1 MANII
6 FGPVNSRRFGLSL
19 GVDLSPFE
27 KICNFDCVYCE
38 LAPKKPISSQTKSIA
53 PQIIIDELKKVLET
67 GVKFDVLTLTANGE
81 PSLYPHLK
89 ELVAE
94 LKKLSL
100 KQKILILSNGSSV
113 LDTAKFETLKDID
126 IVKFSLD
133 SAISKSFYRI
143 DKALKSINLSLMI
156 EKMAEFSAQFKGE
169 LVMETLVVAGI
180 NDSEAEFIALN
191 EAFDKIKPLRVDLST
206 LDRPPAYAVKAVSK
220 QRLEELSRLITAVPV
235 LLPSRDFKQNRL
247 DLSEEELLKM
257 LHLRAQSEFDIKN
270 LSTNSQ
276 KLLENLLKKS
286 AIKELFL
293 AGVKFYKAL

>member
-113 LDTAKFETLKDID
+113 LDTAKF
-126 IVKFSLD
+126 
-133 SAISKSFYRI
+133 
-143 DKALKSINLSLMI
+143 
-156 EKMAEFSAQFKGE
+156 
-169 LVMETLVVAGI
+169 
-180 NDSEAEFIALN
+180 
-191 EAFDKIKPLRVDLST
+191 
-206 LDRPPAYAVKAVSK
+206 
-220 QRLEELSRLITAVPV
+220 
-235 LLPSRDFKQNRL
+235 
-247 DLSEEELLKM
+247 
-257 LHLRAQSEFDIKN
+257 
-270 LSTNSQ
+270 
-276 KLLENLLKKS
+276 
-286 AIKELFL
+286 
-293 AGVKFYKAL
+293 